1 MHAIR
6 NTAIGVG
13 AAFVAFTGLGF
24 GIEATHHTAPR
35 VVTQDDVKSFN
46 DGFAT
51 ATNGD
56 YGSPKLMKSART
68 CTPHTAYVVYG
79 HYLPAHVVK
88 ATAKHSAY
96 TILGHYVPARTVKAK
111 SCG

>member
-24 GIEATHHTAPR
+24 GIEATHHTAP
-35 VVTQDDVKSFN
+35 Q
-46 DGFAT
+46 
-51 ATNGD
+51 
-56 YGSPKLMKSART
+56 GSQIQLMKSART

-96 TILGHYVPARTVKAK
+96 IVLGHYVPAHTVKAK